1 MTEYTFENLAPGDI
15 IKTHR
20 TVEVLLKEHD
30 EIFFRDVGTGQLIYL
45 DPREGVDHGSLLY
58 EIVSKAKPPKP
69 KVGDTVTGHEL
80 FDLPWPTGTVVKSDW
95 SYLAYIREATGEWRC
110 PGSVMS
116 HADYISSDIKFTILH
131 IPTKG
136 NSNG

>member
-1 MTEYTFENLAPGDI
+1 MTEYTFEDLAPGDV

-30 EIFFRDVGTGQLIYL
+30 EIFFRDVRSGQQFYL
-45 DPREGVDHGSLLY
+45 STREGVDHGSLLY
-58 EIVSKAKPPKP
+58 EMVIKAKPNP
-69 KVGDTVTGHEL
+69 KVGDTVSGREL
-80 FDLPWPTGTVVKSDW
+80 FDRDWPEGSVVKSQGTG
-95 SYLAYIREATGEWRC
+95 LAYMREGNEWRR
-110 PGSVMS
+110 PKGFIAAGTASN
-116 HADYISSDIKFTILH
+116 FTILD